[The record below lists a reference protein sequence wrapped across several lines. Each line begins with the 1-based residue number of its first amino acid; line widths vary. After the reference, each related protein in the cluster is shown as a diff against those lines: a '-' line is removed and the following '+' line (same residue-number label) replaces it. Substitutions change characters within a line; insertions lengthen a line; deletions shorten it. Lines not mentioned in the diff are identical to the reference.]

1 MATRYSDNIIDII
14 KFTARSA
21 VLEDYIIS
29 WGYQLLDALY
39 RVSRYDEIE
48 AVHELILEFSAL
60 TERYGECVHSF
71 REDISVSLLEACQLR
86 RGVMVCSDNSQEWLH
101 YAADTIV
108 RLNCLY
114 RNRIIEKHMCGDD
127 AMTDIANYRA
137 QTAIDM
143 KRPKVETEYLEE
155 NLAYLESQILQ

>member
-1 MATRYSDNIIDII
+1 MAN
-14 KFTARSA
+14 A
-21 VLEDYIIS
+21 YI
-29 WGYQLLDALY
+29 
-39 RVSRYDEIE
+39 
-48 AVHELILEFSAL
+48 
-60 TERYGECVHSF
+60 TF

-86 RGVMVCSDNSQEWLH
+86 RGVMVRSDNSQEWLH

-143 KRPKVETEYLEE
+143 KRPKVETECLEG
-155 NLAYLESQILQ
+155 NLAYLEAQILQ